1 MKKNSKGNKE
11 TNMSKKAPTILE
23 SPDLVAFISL
33 FKKTNPRPFKRK
45 TDNRIVFE
53 FDEDVSEAVE
63 AFYKNVPVNIA
74 DYCKTLKMIRSMI
87 FNVKAGIS

>member
-1 MKKNSKGNKE
+1 MRKKD
-11 TNMSKKAPTILE
+11 PTVLE

-33 FKKTNPRPFKRK
+33 FKKINPRPFKRK

-53 FDEDVSEAVE
+53 FDDDVSEAVD
-63 AFYKNVPVNIA
+63 AFYKNVSVNIV

-87 FNVKAGIS
+87 FNVKAGNS

>member
-1 MKKNSKGNKE
+1 MMRKKD
-11 TNMSKKAPTILE
+11 PTVLE

-33 FKKTNPRPFKRK
+33 FKKTNPRPFKRQS
-45 TDNRIVFE
+45 DNRIVFE
-53 FDEDVSEAVE
+53 FSDDVSEAVD
-63 AFYKNVPVNIA
+63 AFYRNVPVNIA